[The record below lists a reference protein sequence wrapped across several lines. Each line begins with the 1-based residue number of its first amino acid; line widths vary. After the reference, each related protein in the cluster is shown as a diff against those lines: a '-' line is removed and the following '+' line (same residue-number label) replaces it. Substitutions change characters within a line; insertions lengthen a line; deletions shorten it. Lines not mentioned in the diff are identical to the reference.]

1 MLIFP
6 VSISSSWNR
15 LIYSFKDHQCAIET
29 QHFWNQ
35 MCYSSPKSAFPCPSS
50 LPCLPFSHEALPV
63 NHQLLRPTTFM
74 SSCQLTLISNEFNSK
89 FWNLYIQHITI
100 STIQLTKSSTWIT
113 AKPVLRY
120 SHSLLSPILPV
131 LMLCYAMLS
140 HFSRVWLCV
149 TPKTVAY
156 QAPPIP
162 GILQARTLE
171 WVAISFSNAWKWK
184 VKVKS
189 LSRVRLLATTMDFSL
204 PGSSIHGIFQ
214 ARVLEWGA
222 IAFSIQCL
230 YSPSKNL
237 PLTMAGQTVPVYTLS
252 LFPVFFPSK
261 NSTLSYVLNH
271 VSYLYFAAF
280 LKLSQSPGRFMK
292 RQITGPH
299 PPAKSFRFSSSRR
312 GLRISISNRSQVMRI
327 LLVHGSHFEK
337 HCLTE
342 CELLESRAIMF

>member
-74 SSCQLTLISNEFNSK
+74 SSCKLTLISNEFNSK

-189 LSRVRLLATTMDFSL
+189 LSRVRLLATSWTAAYQAPPSMGFSRQEYWSGVPL
-204 PGSSIHGIFQ
+204 P
-214 ARVLEWGA
+214 
-222 IAFSIQCL
+222 
-230 YSPSKNL
+230 SPSS
-237 PLTMAGQTVPVYTLS
+237 AYTAPQRT
-252 LFPVFFPSK
+252 FPWPWQVK
-261 NSTLSYVLNH
+261 
-271 VSYLYFAAF
+271 LYPFI
-280 LKLSQSPGRFMK
+280 LCPCSQ
-292 RQITGPH
+292 
-299 PPAKSFRFSSSRR
+299 FSSLQRTQHF
-312 GLRISISNRSQVMRI
+312 LMYLIMFLICI
-327 LLVHGSHFEK
+327 LLHFSNSHNHQEGLWK
-337 HCLTE
+337 G
-342 CELLESRAIMF
+342 R